1 MLYTMPVS
9 AVQRDTNLLWWI
21 ATLVLIVLGGYCCVD
36 SWITGLMLFGIAAV
50 ISPLVYNQLLI
61 RLKASDPLH
70 LRVVIILLGLIA
82 STYVLNVH
90 VASMQAEEIAAAVAE
105 KARVE
110 SSERQRKA
118 AAERAKVDSTRQYY
132 SAHQQAILQEMGAA
146 LDSKAFAKA
155 SAINDRYTGAIMDPA
170 FLALQKRLQALE
182 ADVAEAK
189 REQDRKDKIASLL
202 ADLKSLN
209 ANDYTKAISTYTSL
223 SQLEPANK
231 SYQQNLDRFNKA
243 EAARL
248 AKVAA
253 DQRATAEREER
264 RKKIESQFSSWD
276 GSHRNFERLIKQA
289 MNDPSSYDHVDTRY
303 VDKGKFIRVYCTFR
317 GKNAFGGIVKNTKVA
332 DFDIDGNFINE
343 VE

>member
-1 MLYTMPVS
+1 MLYTMPFS

-21 ATLVLIVLGGYCCVD
+21 ATVAVIVLGGYSFVD
-36 SWITGLMLFGIAAV
+36 SLIAGLMLFGTAAV
-50 ISPLVYNQLLI
+50 ISPLAYNQLLI
-61 RLKASDPLH
+61 RLKANDPLH

-90 VASMQAEEIAAAVAE
+90 VASMHAEEIAAAPAE
-105 KARVE
+105 KTRVE
-110 SSERQRKA
+110 SSEPQRKA
-118 AAERAKVDSTRQYY
+118 AAERAKIDSTRQYY
-132 SAHQQAILQEMGAA
+132 SAHRQAILQDMAAA
-146 LDSKAFAKA
+146 LDSKAFTKG
-155 SAINDRYTGAIMDPA
+155 SAINDQYTGVVIDPE

-189 REQDRKDKIASLL
+189 LEQDRKDKIASLL

-209 ANDYTKAISTYTSL
+209 ANDYTKAISIYTSL

-253 DQRATAEREER
+253 YQRAMAEREER
-264 RKKIESQFSSWD
+264 GKKSSPSLTL
-276 GSHRNFERLIKQA
+276 GMVRIATL
-289 MNDPSSYDHVDTRY
+289 ND
-303 VDKGKFIRVYCTFR
+303 
-317 GKNAFGGIVKNTKVA
+317 
-332 DFDIDGNFINE
+332 
-343 VE
+343 

>member
-1 MLYTMPVS
+1 MLYPTPFN

-21 ATLVLIVLGGYCCVD
+21 ATLVLIVLGGYSFVD
-36 SWITGLMLFGIAAV
+36 SWIAGLMLFALAAV
-50 ISPLVYNQLLI
+50 ISPLAYNQLLV

-82 STYVLNVH
+82 STYVINVH
-90 VASMQAEEIAAAVAE
+90 VASIHAEEMAAAAAE

-118 AAERAKVDSTRQYY
+118 AAERAKADSTRQYY
-132 SAHQQAILQEMGAA
+132 SAHKQAILQDMAA
-146 LDSKAFAKA
+146 AVDSKDVAKA
-155 SAINDRYTGAIMDPA
+155 SAINEQYTGLIMDPA
-170 FLALQKRLQALE
+170 FLAQQKRLQALE
-182 ADVAEAK
+182 GDLAEAK
-189 REQDRKDKIASLL
+189 LEQDRKDKIASLL
-202 ADLKSLN
+202 ADLKGLN
-209 ANDYTKAISTYTSL
+209 ANDYTKAISIYTSL
-223 SQLEPANK
+223 SQLEPTNK

-253 DQRATAEREER
+253 DQRATAGREER

-303 VDKGKFIRVYCTFR
+303 VDRGKYIRVYCTFR
-317 GKNAFGGIVKNTKVA
+317 GKNAFGGLVKNTKVA